1 MNEVQFPDYKGFIF
15 ALGACIELHE
25 VLDTESEPLSEVSSV
40 PVVQLTLNM
49 LLSFGIRTIMLAASP
64 DHLVEYQQ
72 ALGDGKQFGAKI
84 SYSLTD
90 EGINAVQALVEVNE
104 FVARSRLVVA
114 KAGVF
119 MAGEGFDEVF
129 KGALTTNKGA
139 TSFRFK
145 CADASMDSVM
155 PELIVLDKHSNQY
168 AESAVAEYGSK
179 ATLRELRQ
187 SISDQGQLNVV
198 ECDDDS
204 LCFDFSKLI
213 EKNFNQIKHLINLE
227 N

>member
-1 MNEVQFPDYKGFIF
+1 M
-15 ALGACIELHE
+15 HE
-25 VLDTESEPLSEVSSV
+25 VLDSDSEPLSEVPSV

-49 LLSFGIRTIMLAASP
+49 LLSFGIRTFIVAASP
-64 DHLVEYQQ
+64 EHLVEYQQ
-72 ALGDGKQFGAKI
+72 VLGDGKQFRAKI

-90 EGINAVQALVEVNE
+90 EGINAIQALVEVNE
-104 FVARSRLVVA
+104 FVARSRLVVV

-129 KGALTTNKGA
+129 KSALATNKRA

-145 CADASMDSVM
+145 CAEAGVDSVM
-155 PELIVLDKHSNQY
+155 PELIILDKHSNQY

-187 SISDQGQLNVV
+187 SITDQGQLNVV

-204 LCFDFSKLI
+204 SCFDLDKPI
-213 EKNFNQIKHLINLE
+213 EKNFNQIKHLMKISN
-227 N
+227 

>member
-15 ALGACIELHE
+15 APGACVKLHE
-25 VLDTESEPLSEVSSV
+25 VLDTESEPLSEIPSI

-49 LLSFGIRTIMLAASP
+49 LLSFGIRTFMLAASP

-72 ALGDGKQFGAKI
+72 VLGDGKQFGAKI

-90 EGINAVQALVEVNE
+90 EGVNAIQALVEVNE

-119 MAGEGFDEVF
+119 MTGEGFDEVF
-129 KGALTTNKGA
+129 KSALATNKRA

-145 CADASMDSVM
+145 CAEVGVDSVI
-155 PELIVLDKHSNQY
+155 PELIILDKHSNQY
-168 AESAVAEYGSK
+168 AESAVAEYGIK
-179 ATLRELRQ
+179 ATLRELQQ
-187 SISDQGQLNVV
+187 SIENDGHLNVL
-198 ECDDDS
+198 ECDDDCS
-204 LCFDFSKLI
+204 SFDFGKPMKRKFS
-213 EKNFNQIKHLINLE
+213 QIKHLLKLAS
-227 N
+227 